1 MNGLL
6 ELMTTKMWM
15 VSPDFAHAVRGLIE
29 MNLNTHAVLEGVD
42 KKVPFAAK
50 AGMSSAEIVE
60 RQVTESGN
68 SYSQYELGDMEA
80 PFVNVMPVEGPITRN
95 GGACTYGSVELRDM
109 MMRAAD
115 HELCRGHL
123 FLINT
128 PGGSAWAKN
137 DFQQAIDYARAKGQ
151 PILAFI
157 DGTCCS
163 AGMYLAA
170 MCDEVY
176 VMHPKDQIG
185 CIGVMAAFYTQKDGS
200 YCQYSNETYHEIY
213 DPESSDKNK
222 EVRDIANDDDD
233 KLLVEELA
241 KLGMEFREVVKA
253 SFPAATDE
261 HIKGKV
267 FNAEDVYGI
276 LCDGQS
282 TYGDVLA
289 RVFDL
294 ADGAEKVTRPV
305 ADMTVAEKPEMPG
318 DPDDDDDHDK
328 DDPEKDD
335 PEDGC
340 KPKKKSE
347 NINNHENMKKY
358 EMIAAACGV
367 EELVVTEEGTHLNTA
382 LCDALQQRLSEDA
395 AKIENMATEHA
406 KAIEQL
412 NAKHDEEVKATK
424 EANDRDITALNEANK
439 KLEEEKAEL
448 DKQLAESK
456 AALDTKTQ
464 ELKDMEARLDASLHQ
479 PSAQEEETPAGDAEQ
494 VADKQ
499 EVFFPAYDPEKSPQ
513 ENARIRKEYMEK
525 CKNA

>member
-50 AGMSSAEIVE
+50 AGMTSAEIVE

-68 SYSQYELGDMEA
+68 SYPQYELEDMDA

-95 GGACTYGSVELRDM
+95 GGACTYGSVDLRDM
-109 MMRAAD
+109 MMKAAD
-115 HELCRGHL
+115 NDFCRGHL

-176 VMHPKDQIG
+176 VMHPKDEIG

-200 YCQYSNETYHEIY
+200 YCQYTNETYHEIY
-213 DPESSDKNK
+213 DPESFDKNK
-222 EVRDIANDDDD
+222 EVRDIANDDNDE
-233 KLLVEELA
+233 LLVKELA
-241 KLGMEFREVVKA
+241 KLGVEFREVVKA

-261 HIKGKV
+261 HLKGKV

-282 TYGDVLA
+282 TYGDVLT
-289 RVFDL
+289 RVFAL
-294 ADGAEKVTRPV
+294 ANGAEKITRPV
-305 ADMTVAEKPEMPG
+305 SAEPMAEKPEIPE
-318 DPDDDDDHDK
+318 DPDDDDPDK
-328 DDPEKDD
+328 DDPEKPED

-340 KPKKKSE
+340 KPKKKSD

-395 AKIENMATEHA
+395 AKIENKEKEHTQ
-406 KAIEQL
+406 AIEQL
-412 NAKHDEEVKATK
+412 NAKHNDEVKAAK
-424 EANDRDITALNEANK
+424 EAYDKKVAELNEANK
-439 KLEEEKAEL
+439 KLEEEKVEL
-448 DKQLAESK
+448 DKQLLESK

-464 ELKDMEARLDASLHQ
+464 ELKDMEARLAASLNQ

-513 ENARIRKEYMEK
+513 ENARIRKEYMKK
-525 CKNA
+525 CNA

>member
-50 AGMSSAEIVE
+50 AGMTSAEIVE

-68 SYSQYELGDMEA
+68 SYPQYELEDMDA

-95 GGACTYGSVELRDM
+95 GGACTYGSVDLRDM
-109 MMRAAD
+109 MMKAAD
-115 HELCRGHL
+115 NDFCRGHL

-163 AGMYLAA
+163 AGMYIAA

-176 VMHPKDQIG
+176 VMHPKDEIG

-200 YCQYSNETYHEIY
+200 YCQYTNETYHEIY
-213 DPESSDKNK
+213 DPESFDKNK
-222 EVRDIANDDDD
+222 EVRDIANDDNDE
-233 KLLVEELA
+233 LLVKELA
-241 KLGMEFREVVKA
+241 KLGVEFREVVKA

-261 HIKGKV
+261 HLKGKV

-282 TYGDVLA
+282 TYGDVLE
-289 RVFDL
+289 RVFAL
-294 ADGAEKVTRPV
+294 ADGAEKITRPV
-305 ADMTVAEKPEMPG
+305 SAEPMAEKPKIPE
-318 DPDDDDDHDK
+318 DPDDDDPDK
-328 DDPEKDD
+328 DDPEKPED

-340 KPKKKSE
+340 KPKKKSD

-395 AKIENMATEHA
+395 AKIENKEKEHTQ
-406 KAIEQL
+406 AIEQL
-412 NAKHDEEVKATK
+412 NAKHNDEVKAAK
-424 EANDRDITALNEANK
+424 EAYDKKVAELNEANK
-439 KLEEEKAEL
+439 KLEEEKVEL
-448 DKQLAESK
+448 DKQLVESK

-464 ELKDMEARLDASLHQ
+464 ELKDMEARLAASLNQ

-525 CKNA
+525 CNA

>member
-50 AGMSSAEIVE
+50 AGMTSAEIVE

-68 SYSQYELGDMEA
+68 SYPQYELEDMDA

-95 GGACTYGSVELRDM
+95 GGACTYGSVDLRDM
-109 MMRAAD
+109 MMKAAD
-115 HELCRGHL
+115 NDFCRGHL

-176 VMHPKDQIG
+176 VMHPKDEIG

-200 YCQYSNETYHEIY
+200 YCQYTNETYHEIY
-213 DPESSDKNK
+213 DPESFDKNK
-222 EVRDIANDDDD
+222 EVRDIANDDNDE
-233 KLLVEELA
+233 LLVKELA
-241 KLGMEFREVVKA
+241 KLGVEFREVVKA

-261 HIKGKV
+261 HLKGKV

-282 TYGDVLA
+282 TYGDVLE
-289 RVFDL
+289 RVFAL
-294 ADGAEKVTRPV
+294 ADGAEKVTRLV
-305 ADMTVAEKPEMPG
+305 AAAPMAEKPEIPE
-318 DPDDDDDHDK
+318 DPDDDDPDK
-328 DDPEKDD
+328 DDPEKPED

-340 KPKKKSE
+340 KPKKKSD

-367 EELVVTEEGTHLNTA
+367 EELIVTEEGTHLNTA

-395 AKIENMATEHA
+395 AKIENKGKELTQ
-406 KAIEQL
+406 AIEQL
-412 NAKHDEEVKATK
+412 NAKHNDKVKAAK
-424 EANDRDITALNEANK
+424 EAYDKKVAELNEANK
-439 KLEEEKAEL
+439 KLEEEKVEL
-448 DKQLAESK
+448 DKQLVESK

-464 ELKDMEARLDASLHQ
+464 ELKDMEARLAASLNQ

-525 CKNA
+525 CNA

>member
-50 AGMSSAEIVE
+50 AGMTSAEIVE

-68 SYSQYELGDMEA
+68 SYPQYELEDMDA

-95 GGACTYGSVELRDM
+95 GGACTYGSVDLRDM
-109 MMRAAD
+109 MMKAAD
-115 HELCRGHL
+115 NDFCRGHL

-176 VMHPKDQIG
+176 VMHPKDEIG

-200 YCQYSNETYHEIY
+200 YCQYTNETYHEIY
-213 DPESSDKNK
+213 DPESFDKNK
-222 EVRDIANDDDD
+222 EVRDIANDDNDE
-233 KLLVEELA
+233 LLVNELA
-241 KLGMEFREVVKA
+241 KLGVEFREVVKA

-261 HIKGKV
+261 HLKGKV

-289 RVFDL
+289 RVFAL
-294 ADGAEKVTRPV
+294 ADGAEKITRPV
-305 ADMTVAEKPEMPG
+305 SAEPMAEKPEIQE
-318 DPDDDDDHDK
+318 DPDDDDPDK
-328 DDPEKDD
+328 DDPEKPED

-340 KPKKKSE
+340 KPKKKSD

-367 EELVVTEEGTHLNTA
+367 EELIVTEEGTHLNTA

-395 AKIENMATEHA
+395 AKIENKEKELTQ
-406 KAIEQL
+406 AIEQL
-412 NAKHDEEVKATK
+412 NAKHNDKVKAAK
-424 EANDRDITALNEANK
+424 EAYDKKVAELNEANK
-439 KLEEEKAEL
+439 KLEEEKVEL
-448 DKQLAESK
+448 DKQLVESK

-464 ELKDMEARLDASLHQ
+464 ELKDMEARLAASLNQ

-525 CKNA
+525 CNA

>member
-95 GGACTYGSVELRDM
+95 GGACTYGSVDLRDM
-109 MMRAAD
+109 MMRTAD

-200 YCQYSNETYHEIY
+200 YCQY
-213 DPESSDKNK
+213 
-222 EVRDIANDDDD
+222 
-233 KLLVEELA
+233 
-241 KLGMEFREVVKA
+241 
-253 SFPAATDE
+253 
-261 HIKGKV
+261 
-267 FNAEDVYGI
+267 
-276 LCDGQS
+276 
-282 TYGDVLA
+282 
-289 RVFDL
+289 
-294 ADGAEKVTRPV
+294 
-305 ADMTVAEKPEMPG
+305 
-318 DPDDDDDHDK
+318 
-328 DDPEKDD
+328 
-335 PEDGC
+335 
-340 KPKKKSE
+340 
-347 NINNHENMKKY
+347 
-358 EMIAAACGV
+358 
-367 EELVVTEEGTHLNTA
+367 
-382 LCDALQQRLSEDA
+382 
-395 AKIENMATEHA
+395 
-406 KAIEQL
+406 
-412 NAKHDEEVKATK
+412 
-424 EANDRDITALNEANK
+424 ITI
-439 KLEEEKAEL
+439 
-448 DKQLAESK
+448 
-456 AALDTKTQ
+456 
-464 ELKDMEARLDASLHQ
+464 
-479 PSAQEEETPAGDAEQ
+479 G
-494 VADKQ
+494 
-499 EVFFPAYDPEKSPQ
+499 
-513 ENARIRKEYMEK
+513 
-525 CKNA
+525 